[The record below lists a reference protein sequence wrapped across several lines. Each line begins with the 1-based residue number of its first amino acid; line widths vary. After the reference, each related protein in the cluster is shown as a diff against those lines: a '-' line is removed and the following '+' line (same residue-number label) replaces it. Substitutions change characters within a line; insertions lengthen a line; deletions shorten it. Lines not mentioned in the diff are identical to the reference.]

1 MLYTT
6 RLVRRL
12 GVGVAVLG
20 GAALAGCSYSPAVT
34 RYPAAA
40 LTDYEAARVADGYQV
55 RHNVDY
61 GVPVRMEKMDWGY
74 KLTYE
79 TPFDRRAVPPKEVHV
94 LAVDHDGAV
103 MEWALR

>member
-1 MLYTT
+1 M
-6 RLVRRL
+6 RSVMR
-12 GVGVAVLG
+12 AMVLG
-20 GAALAGCSYSPAVT
+20 AVCVGLAGVVGCGGTPVVT
-34 RYPAAA
+34 RHPAAA
-40 LTDYEAARVADGYQV
+40 LNDYEAARVADSYQA

-61 GVPVRMEKMDWGY
+61 GVPVRIEKLDWGY

-79 TPFDRRAVPPKEVHV
+79 TSFDRQAVPPKEVHV

>member
-1 MLYTT
+1 MRKMMRTM
-6 RLVRRL
+6 VL
-12 GVGVAVLG
+12 GVMGLGMAGVLG
-20 GAALAGCSYSPAVT
+20 CADTPVVT
-34 RYPAAA
+34 RYPAAT
-40 LTDYEAARVADGYQV
+40 LTDYEAARVADSYQA

-61 GVPVRMEKMDWGY
+61 GVPVRIEQLDWGY

-79 TPFDRRAVPPKEVHV
+79 TAFDRKAVPPKEVHV

>member
-1 MLYTT
+1 MRSFFKCLA
-6 RLVRRL
+6 
-12 GVGVAVLG
+12 VGVV
-20 GAALAGCSYSPAVT
+20 GAGLAAAAGCSSPQVT

-40 LTDYEAARVADGYQV
+40 LSDYEAARVADAYQA

-61 GVPVRMEKMDWGY
+61 GVPVRIEKLDWGY

-79 TPFDRRAVPPKEVHV
+79 SAFDRRAVPPKEVHV